1 MSQDTIFGRIVR
13 GELPCD
19 KVYEDDEVLAFRD
32 INPAA
37 PTHVLVIP
45 KRPIATLDAAQPGD
59 AALLGRMLTTLA
71 QLARDLGVA
80 EDGYRVV
87 INCNQDGGQT
97 VYHLHMHLLAGR
109 ALSWPPG

>member
-1 MSQDTIFGRIVR
+1 MHDCLFCRIVR
-13 GELPCD
+13 GEIPAA

-32 INPAA
+32 IHPAA

-45 KRPIATLDAAQPGD
+45 KRPIATLDATQPDD
-59 AALLGRMLTTLA
+59 AALLGRMLVVLA